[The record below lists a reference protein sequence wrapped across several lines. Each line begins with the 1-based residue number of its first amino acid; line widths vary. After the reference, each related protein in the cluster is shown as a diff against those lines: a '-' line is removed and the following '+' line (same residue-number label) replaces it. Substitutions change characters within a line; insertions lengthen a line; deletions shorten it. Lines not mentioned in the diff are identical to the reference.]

1 MIIPLKGE
9 TRYTVQDSFVD
20 VNNFMD

>member
-1 MIIPLKGE
+1 MIIPLKAE